1 MSDKPYD
8 PLPRL
13 IEYFAHSL
21 RSRTVTA
28 ANAQRDIEDALGI
41 TSDIP
46 AAEAAE
52 RVRAAIVQAAA
63 ARQNTADPNCGR
75 QTARRLRAR
84 EAAGPGITLE

>member
-8 PLPRL
+8 PLPGL

-21 RSRTVTA
+21 RSRTITA
-28 ANAQRDIEDALGI
+28 ANAQRDIENALGI
-41 TSDIP
+41 TSDMP

-63 ARQNTADPNCGR
+63 ARRTADPSCGR
-75 QTARRLRAR
+75 QTVRRPRAR